1 MASLFDARSPD
12 PLAFFPQDYFPETP
26 GYPTSKAEAD
36 EAGEMK
42 EQHGLMWMCEA
53 HTWRRLRMCVS
64 RMETCEEFLLLLT
77 RRGGKYSAA

>member
-53 HTWRRLRMCVS
+53 HTWRRLRMCVLGENEP
-64 RMETCEEFLLLLT
+64 RAA
-77 RRGGKYSAA
+77 RRPARSFYCC